1 MNKKLVIPVVNLL
14 LLVVMILLLF
24 YLTPIKTF
32 TLIPVFLFL
41 IISFAVQMTPFMFP
55 DIRETPIWMGICVL
69 DGIYLIAQIAVSF
82 WAVLAL
88 THRTGLVWI
97 VCTAMFLLYLAV
109 TLIFRSTTLA
119 ESKRAGVEKQKEYYI
134 KKVTVMLEHGKEA
147 ARDEEIKKEI
157 SAIMESIKYSDPN
170 SGNEVVDI
178 EREIFD
184 RAELLLEQIQG
195 NKTMDAKENCSILQN
210 KIKERNLMCKM
221 YKR

>member
-14 LLVVMILLLF
+14 LLVVMLLLLF

-32 TLIPVFLFL
+32 ALIPVFLFL

-97 VCTAMFLLYLAV
+97 VCTVMFLLYLAV

-134 KKVTVMLEHGKEA
+134 
-147 ARDEEIKKEI
+147 RDEEIKKEI

-170 SGNEVVDI
+170 SGNELVDI